1 MRTFLVADVADVSA
15 SSDDYGR
22 GAAGGALGGGADQPS
37 DERLVER
44 VANADASALGALYD
58 RHGVLAYSLALR
70 ICGERSRAEDVVREI
85 FRALW
90 RDPQLFDP
98 RRGGLPGWLL
108 TQVQHRSVEL
118 VRQSG
123 RPPESMD
130 LQADWWE
137 GRPGQGVPGADEV
150 RAALRLLPSDQGRTL
165 ALAFFGGYT
174 QQEVAAITG
183 VPLDTVKSRMFDSV
197 QRLRALLMPRQW
209 DSGRTL
215 GQPR

>member
-1 MRTFLVADVADVSA
+1 MADVADTSA

-22 GAAGGALGGGADQPS
+22 GMAREAGMDEPT

-44 VANADASALGALYD
+44 VGNGDAPALGALYD
-58 RHGVLAYSLALR
+58 RHGTLAYSLALR
-70 ICGERSRAEDVVREI
+70 ICGERSRAEDVVRET

-98 RRGGLPGWLL
+98 RRGGLVGWLL
-108 TQVQHRSVEL
+108 AQVQHRAVEL

-130 LQADWWE
+130 LRADWWD

-150 RAALRLLPSDQGRTL
+150 CAALGRLPEDQARTL
-165 ALAFFGGYT
+165 ALSFFGGYT

-209 DSGRTL
+209 DSGQKL
-215 GQPR
+215 GQSR